1 MASSAQTEFGTIRS
15 CIWPVHPHEYK
26 KLVPM
31 MLMLF
36 LIIFAYDLLRNMKD
50 AVIITAAGAEVIPFI
65 KVWALLPGAVLLTF
79 LFTKLSNRYS
89 QERVFYIILSGF
101 LAFLSCLRL
110 SCTLCA
116 VLCMLRVWQV
126 AWKA

>member
-1 MASSAQTEFGTIRS
+1 MASSAQTDFGTIRS

-50 AVIITAAGAEVIPFI
+50 AVIITAAGAEVIPFYQS
-65 KVWALLPGAVLLTF
+65 VGAASGCGSSDISLCQTF
-79 LFTKLSNRYS
+79 ESL
-89 QERVFYIILSGF
+89 
-101 LAFLSCLRL
+101 
-110 SCTLCA
+110 
-116 VLCMLRVWQV
+116 
-126 AWKA
+126 